1 MYIYIH
7 IYIHQTSSSNLF
19 VSEHLGCFQ
28 VLAMVNSAAMNNN
41 MHTAFQI
48 RAFSGY
54 INRSAIAG

>member
-41 MHTAFQI
+41 MHTAFKLELSLDI
-48 RAFSGY
+48 
-54 INRSAIAG
+54 